1 MPVLAKK
8 PSFHSG
14 TRLLDDDSSAVG
26 PPGIPSIVPLRRR
39 RTARDHHRPE
49 FESLLAE
56 SLDQMRASAEGN
68 LAVMARMLGAL
79 ETLSDLTVSPR
90 RRRAIRDQV
99 QWLAEV
105 AGRTIES
112 KHDRDRLARRLTDVR
127 EALKTEPALSVEEEK
142 E

>member
-1 MPVLAKK
+1 VITIAP
-8 PSFHSG
+8 
-14 TRLLDDDSSAVG
+14 T
-26 PPGIPSIVPLRRR
+26 
-39 RTARDHHRPE
+39 

-68 LAVMARMLGAL
+68 VAVMARMLGAL
-79 ETLSDLTVSPR
+79 ETISDLTVSPR

-99 QWLAEV
+99 RWLAEV
-105 AGRTIES
+105 AGRNIES

-127 EALKTEPALSVEEEK
+127 EALKAEPALRVEEEK